1 MRISRGHPGYLSHFT
16 PNSHHY
22 LLFLVFARLILLE
35 IIFLDMRQFIAYMLI
50 MIYIYLYNTEL
61 NITTYGPMNMNQG
74 QNTEIITMF
83 GDMDMSQGEL
93 WYYYRIFNNIE

>member
-1 MRISRGHPGYLSHFT
+1 
-16 PNSHHY
+16 
-22 LLFLVFARLILLE
+22 
-35 IIFLDMRQFIAYMLI
+35 
-50 MIYIYLYNTEL
+50 
-61 NITTYGPMNMNQG
+61 MNMNQG